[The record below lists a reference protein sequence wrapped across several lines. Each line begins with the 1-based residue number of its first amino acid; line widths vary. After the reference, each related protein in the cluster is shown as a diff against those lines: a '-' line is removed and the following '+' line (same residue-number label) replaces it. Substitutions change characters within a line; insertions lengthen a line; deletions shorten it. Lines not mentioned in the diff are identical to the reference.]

1 MTEEVEQ
8 AAQPGAE
15 FHVLGVIERKAVLK
29 MLQHR
34 IGFCDS
40 AATCELPENLECD
53 GGSGSGLP
61 EETDELLSLLGS
73 FEQRP
78 FKADSPE
85 DQAAILRRITLS
97 PDTCQLE
104 GPARLL
110 LRAALVELQRLLLR
124 GLQRTK
130 STKTVQR

>member
-15 FHVLGVIERKAVLK
+15 FHVLGVIERKAMLK

-34 IGFCDS
+34 IGFCEGPV
-40 AATCELPENLECD
+40 AAEILNAPGHSRSST
-53 GGSGSGLP
+53 GLP
-61 EETDELLSLLGS
+61 EDTEELLALLVS

-85 DQAAILRRITLS
+85 DQAAILR
-97 PDTCQLE
+97 
-104 GPARLL
+104 
-110 LRAALVELQRLLLR
+110 
-124 GLQRTK
+124 
-130 STKTVQR
+130 